1 MKLGSLDVLPQFKS
15 AESRADHL
23 NKSPR
28 FINGRTSRVD
38 LVKIANTMTGEKNMK
53 VCYDE
58 IFAAFPNTEEHF
70 GRIPLFEYNI
80 QKIADFFLVPRA
92 MLEYGKPPNPLLSAN
107 VKRGMVARWE
117 DSNYPVVIDYVD
129 NLFVW
134 AWDGQRRGAY
144 KKNEWDH
151 NVKMGSLIPF

>member
-1 MKLGSLDVLPQFKS
+1 MKLGSLDVLPEFES
-15 AESRADHL
+15 AEARADYL

-38 LVKIANTMTGEKNMK
+38 LIKIAHRMTGEKCLK

-58 IFAAFPNTEEHF
+58 IFAVFPNTEEEF
-70 GRIPLFEYNI
+70 GRIVLFEHNI

-107 VKRGMVARWE
+107 VKRGMVAKFDGTE
-117 DSNYPVVIDYVD
+117 HPIVVERVENSIVVFWYN
-129 NLFVW
+129 NLTRLHAD
-134 AWDGQRRGAY
+134 AWD
-144 KKNEWDH
+144 K
-151 NVKMGSLIPF
+151 NVKDGGIIPF